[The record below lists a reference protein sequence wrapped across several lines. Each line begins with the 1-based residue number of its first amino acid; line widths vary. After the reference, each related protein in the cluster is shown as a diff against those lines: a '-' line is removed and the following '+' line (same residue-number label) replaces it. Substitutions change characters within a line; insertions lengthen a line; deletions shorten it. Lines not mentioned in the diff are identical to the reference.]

1 MLLLPHDG
9 RSALSRQAQK
19 PLRMP
24 EAVKDLDDE
33 CWRSVQ
39 PYVYADLQSQLMRA
53 ATMVGEIG

>member
-1 MLLLPHDG
+1 MILLPHHG
-9 RSALSRQAQK
+9 RSALSPQAQK

-39 PYVYADLQSQLMRA
+39 PYVYADLQSQRMRTA
-53 ATMVGEIG
+53 SMIGKI